1 MLITGVR
8 MATGT
13 VKWFN
18 TTKGFGFIQQD
29 DGGKDAFVHA
39 SAVERAGMRHL
50 TEGQKIEFDL
60 VTDRRSGKQSA
71 ENLRIPG

>member
-1 MLITGVR
+1 

-29 DGGKDAFVHA
+29 DGSKDAFVHA
-39 SAVERAGMRHL
+39 RAVERAGLRHL
-50 TEGQKIEFDL
+50 IEGQKIEFDL

-71 ENLRIPG
+71 ENLRVPG